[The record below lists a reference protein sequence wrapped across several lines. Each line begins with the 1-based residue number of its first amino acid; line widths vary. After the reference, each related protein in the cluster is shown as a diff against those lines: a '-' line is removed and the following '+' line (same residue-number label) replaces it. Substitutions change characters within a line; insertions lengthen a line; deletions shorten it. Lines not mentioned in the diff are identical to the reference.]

1 MNKKILIGLSVV
13 GAAAGFWACGDGDV
27 ITKGGEDE
35 MVLAAYT
42 LGTDEE
48 STMKDLVK
56 AAMDSCSADPTCAAK
71 MEGATYVP
79 PESSAEGG
87 DTPTP
92 ESSDSN
98 GGSGQGPVSSS
109 ALKPVITS
117 NTSTET
123 SSGSTNPTP
132 TSSAAAATDP
142 NDLSGSC
149 KASVQSIKEGGSVTW
164 TFTVGTLSGAGVTEL
179 LDYQNRVKAATCNW
193 TVAGGTVTAGNV
205 AGTCGGD
212 GKTVTATYAEIGDYK
227 TSIKLGEKTID
238 CGTVAVAGPDVTGC
252 ECTVDEA
259 NPDVKGGDVT
269 VTWTVSSCKAGSDT
283 PNEDWK
289 WAWTGATGLAAS
301 ATATVSK
308 KGDTKTASV
317 KVTSAKNAS
326 MNVTCPQVKAVNSD
340 LPDYEIGGTG
350 ITVPNGACGVATTS
364 GQLRIEHAYVG
375 SSCTVGLTIAGTE
388 YAAETRSDCNI
399 YYGVLS
405 FDGTN
410 VSSGQQICVTATGS
424 ASDVTL
430 KIQ

>member
-56 AAMDSCSADPTCAAK
+56 AAMDSCSADPACAAR

-179 LDYQNRVKAATCNW
+179 LDYQNRVKAATCNSSSK
-193 TVAGGTVTAGNV
+193 ARQAIHLAISN
-205 AGTCGGD
+205 
-212 GKTVTATYAEIGDYK
+212 E
-227 TSIKLGEKTID
+227 KL
-238 CGTVAVAGPDVTGC
+238 
-252 ECTVDEA
+252 
-259 NPDVKGGDVT
+259 
-269 VTWTVSSCKAGSDT
+269 
-283 PNEDWK
+283 
-289 WAWTGATGLAAS
+289 
-301 ATATVSK
+301 
-308 KGDTKTASV
+308 
-317 KVTSAKNAS
+317 
-326 MNVTCPQVKAVNSD
+326 
-340 LPDYEIGGTG
+340 
-350 ITVPNGACGVATTS
+350 
-364 GQLRIEHAYVG
+364 
-375 SSCTVGLTIAGTE
+375 
-388 YAAETRSDCNI
+388 
-399 YYGVLS
+399 
-405 FDGTN
+405 
-410 VSSGQQICVTATGS
+410 
-424 ASDVTL
+424 
-430 KIQ
+430 